1 MGRPAGPASRTAA
14 GQPLAQ
20 PVAVVGLDCRFPGA
34 PDPESYWRLLRGG
47 VPAVG
52 ERPAAR
58 GPAPSPPGGFLADA
72 DAFDRAFFA
81 VPAADA
87 EAMDPQQRLLLQ
99 CAWRAIE
106 DAGASPAR
114 LAGAPVGV
122 YTGCMSD
129 DWLLLSA
136 ASAGGI
142 SPRTGTGAGRSML
155 ANRLSYQ
162 LDLRGPSVTVDT
174 ACSSSLVAVHLACAA
189 LRAGECELALAGGVN
204 IVAGPVLD
212 EIYAQS
218 GLAAPDGRCKPFSAD
233 ADGIGRGEGV
243 GVVALRLLD
252 DALRDGDAVHAVIL
266 GSAVNQNGRGNG
278 IMAPRRAAQRDVIA
292 AACARAGTRPEEI
305 RYVEAHGT
313 GTLLGDQIEALALG
327 DAFRD
332 DAGVRERPLALGAVK
347 GLIGHTEGAAGIA
360 GLIKAVLAL
369 RHGLVPAD
377 PPPPGGVNPRLAL
390 GRRGLELL
398 AEPLALPAEGCA
410 AGVSSF
416 GMGGTNAHMVLADVV
431 RGSVLP
437 LTPSQGP
444 PRGAEASAGGPRG
457 VLSVHSPMSEPRSGE
472 PRSGEPRSGGPLSE
486 DSRPVGVFTLSADS
500 PRALRRNLRLQAVD
514 VAGRGAAE
522 FARLCWTSNR
532 SRAHLPYRFSAA
544 ADTPEELASRLFA
557 AADLDGDFH
566 DAGFPGAEFREAEQ
580 VPAVAFAFT
589 GQGAQHPGMT
599 ASLYRHSALYRGF
612 LDEAAAALEPHT
624 AAPVRETILSGDPA
638 VHRTGLAQP
647 ALFAVEYA
655 LARTLMEL
663 GVRPV
668 AVIGHSVGEF
678 AAAVVA
684 EALDLAD
691 AARLVAVRGAL
702 MQQLPEGG
710 GMLATRARPAE
721 AAALVADEPSVGV
734 GALNGPGATV
744 LSGDLTALGRVR
756 ARLEERGLA
765 CTPLTVSHAFHSP
778 LMAPMLRD
786 FERAASRTPPGRP
799 RLPFH
804 STVRGR
810 LLAPGEELNA
820 AYWTE
825 HIASTVLF
833 EAAAGSLCAQRPAP
847 THLLEI
853 GPKPV
858 LCGLFRRIAASR
870 DMPALPVCRGAD
882 SGVRELGEALARLHQ
897 DGLDPVWDGLYA
909 DADRRVARMVPHAFS
924 TEWRSWRHAPQ
935 PNGTAAAAPQAGPA
949 DAAPRADRV
958 REGVREAVA
967 LVKGGRCDDLDDRL
981 RFYDDLGFDSVMLME
996 LKYRLEA
1003 RFPELGEL
1011 SMPEMLSSL
1020 VSVES
1025 LIGYLGEQLEA
1036 AVAG

>member
-1 MGRPAGPASRTAA
+1 MGRPSGPSSRPAT
-14 GQPLAQ
+14 GRRLAP

-34 PDPESYWRLLRGG
+34 PDPEAYWRLLHSG

-58 GPAPSPPGGFLADA
+58 GPTPSPPGGFLADA

-99 CAWRAIE
+99 CAWRAVE

-114 LAGAPVGV
+114 LAGTPVGV
-122 YTGCMSD
+122 YIGCMSD
-129 DWLLLSA
+129 DWLRLSA
-136 ASAGGI
+136 ASPDGV

-155 ANRLSYQ
+155 ANRISYQ
-162 LDLRGPSVTVDT
+162 FDLRGPSVTVDT
-174 ACSSSLVAVHLACAA
+174 ACSSSLVAVHLACSA
-189 LRAGECELALAGGVN
+189 LHAGECELALAGGVN

-218 GLAAPDGRCKPFSAD
+218 GLAAPDGRCKPFAAD

-243 GVVALRLLD
+243 GVVALRLLE
-252 DALRDGDAVHAVIL
+252 DAVRDGDAVHAVIL
-266 GSAVNQNGRGNG
+266 GSAVNQDGRSNG
-278 IMAPRRAAQRDVIA
+278 IMAPRRASQRDVIA

-327 DAFRD
+327 DVFRD
-332 DAGVRERPLALGAVK
+332 DDGVRERPLALGAVK

-360 GLIKAVLAL
+360 GLIKTVLAL

-390 GRRGLELL
+390 GSRGLELL
-398 AEPLALPAEGCA
+398 TEPLTLPAEGCA
-410 AGVSSF
+410 AGVSAF
-416 GMGGTNAHMVLADVV
+416 GMGGTNAHLVC
-431 RGSVLP
+431 GSV
-437 LTPSQGP
+437 PSP
-444 PRGAEASAGGPRG
+444 KP
-457 VLSVHSPMSEPRSGE
+457 
-472 PRSGEPRSGGPLSE
+472 SGGPLPFDTRGAPSACSPGSE
-486 DSRPVGVFTLSADS
+486 PGSVSAGSAGVFTLSADS

-514 VAGRGAAE
+514 VAGRGTAE

-557 AADLDGDFH
+557 AADLDADFR
-566 DAGFPGAEFREAEQ
+566 DAGFRDAGFREAEFREGEHA
-580 VPAVAFAFT
+580 PTVAFAFT

-599 ASLYRHSALYRGF
+599 ASLYRHSALYRAF
-612 LDEAAAALEPHT
+612 LDEASAALEPHT
-624 AAPVRETILSGDPA
+624 RAPVRETILAGDPA

-668 AVIGHSVGEF
+668 AVVGHSVGEF

-691 AARLVAVRGAL
+691 AARLVAVRGTL
-702 MQQLPEGG
+702 MQRLPEGG

-734 GALNGPGATV
+734 AALNGPGSTV

-778 LMAPMLRD
+778 LMAPVLRD
-786 FERAASRTPPGRP
+786 FEEAASRVTSGRP

-810 LLAPGEELNA
+810 LLAPGEDLDA

-833 EAAAGSLCAQRPAP
+833 EAAARSLCAQRPAP
-847 THLLEI
+847 THLVEI

-870 DMPALPVCRGAD
+870 DLPALAVCRGAD
-882 SGVRELGEALARLHQ
+882 SGAREFGEALARLHQ
-897 DGLDPVWDGLYA
+897 DGLDPAWDGLYA
-909 DADRRVARMVPHAFS
+909 DADRQVVRMVPHAFS
-924 TEWRSWRHAPQ
+924 TEWRSWRHAAQ
-935 PNGTAAAAPQAGPA
+935 TGETAAAAPGERP
-949 DAAPRADRV
+949 PSGGLFADRV

-967 LVKGGRCDDLDDRL
+967 LVKGGRCDDLDDQL

-996 LKYRLEA
+996 LKYRLEV